1 VQLAGAEVGVH
12 RSDSLLWAAI
22 PASQRSKI
30 TGAIHLPVVGPRG
43 PRAVIALALS
53 SSSMEF
59 DRESLEILRLL
70 AGDAALAMERE
81 DSNRLLAE
89 QANRDPLT
97 GLVNRRILDQA
108 VNRALAS
115 FDGGLAFALLDI
127 DHFKAYNDAHG
138 HQAGDRVLVVTA
150 GTWSRL
156 IRPEDTLAR
165 FGGEEF
171 ALVMPGCAL
180 AVAEGR
186 ITVMRSSLPPPVTAS
201 AGLTSARPGD
211 SYSDIVA
218 RADLALYRAKAAGR
232 DRTVRG

>member
-1 VQLAGAEVGVH
+1 
-12 RSDSLLWAAI
+12 
-22 PASQRSKI
+22 
-30 TGAIHLPVVGPRG
+30 
-43 PRAVIALALS
+43 
-53 SSSMEF
+53 M
-59 DRESLEILRLL
+59 
-70 AGDAALAMERE
+70 
-81 DSNRLLAE
+81 LAE

-127 DHFKAYNDAHG
+127 DHFKEYNDAHG
-138 HQAGDRVLVVTA
+138 HQAGDRVLVVAA

-180 AVAEGR
+180 DVAEGR
-186 ITVMRSSLPPPVTAS
+186 IAVMRSSLPPPVTAS
-201 AGLTSARPGD
+201 AGVTSGRAGD
-211 SYSDIVA
+211 SFSDIVA

-232 DRTVRG
+232 DCTVRG